1 LVTETPGVPGVFA
14 GWAALGTLVV
24 VATVLQVLSAFPLQA
39 SVTKWKLGHELRTAP
54 AALPQRADG
63 VTVPTLRPACATCWQ
78 QGWRSAAGANP
89 QSDWRAMRRTVPLHW
104 GRSWKRPSI
113 GVPSLA
119 SRATAR
125 TQRTKAALFL
135 LPLEPSN
142 AAQGQASAI
151 AARTPRMSA
160 ASCAA
165 EVPWPHRFAAR
176 TATGATA
183 STKASAGRKDERAVF
198 MTGSR
203 RPFFAKGSM
212 AKDEAIG
219 GRWQTIGR

>member
-1 LVTETPGVPGVFA
+1 MRRFGLVTETPGVP
-14 GWAALGTLVV
+14 AA
-24 VATVLQVLSAFPLQA
+24 
-39 SVTKWKLGHELRTAP
+39 
-54 AALPQRADG
+54 AA
-63 VTVPTLRPACATCWQ
+63 
-78 QGWRSAAGANP
+78 
-89 QSDWRAMRRTVPLHW
+89 
-104 GRSWKRPSI
+104 
-113 GVPSLA
+113 
-119 SRATAR
+119 RATAR

-135 LPLEPSN
+135 LPVEPSN
-142 AAQGQASAI
+142 AAQGQASSI

>member
-1 LVTETPGVPGVFA
+1 MRRFGLVTETPGVPGVFA

-24 VATVLQVLSAFPLQA
+24 VATVLQVLTAFPLQA
-39 SVTKWKLGHELRTAP
+39 SVTKRKLGHELRTAP
-54 AALPQRADG
+54 AALRQRADG

-113 GVPSLA
+113 GVPSPA

-142 AAQGQASAI
+142 AAQGQASSI

-160 ASCAA
+160 ADAQPRRAWSTPYWRGNGRCFTLWASESMTMGTPA
-165 EVPWPHRFAAR
+165 CTALR
-176 TATGATA
+176 TC
-183 STKASAGRKDERAVF
+183 SSFR
-198 MTGSR
+198 SR
-203 RPFFAKGSM
+203 RSG
-212 AKDEAIG
+212 
-219 GRWQTIGR
+219 